1 MSIHVPPVF
10 DLEAAKAAGL
20 VNRPT
25 STSTRKRGFPA
36 TPQVWS
42 VSSSSQHHKHTD

>member
-20 VNRPT
+20 VNRLT
-25 STSTRKRGFPA
+25 SALKRDFPA
-36 TPQVWS
+36 TAQVWS
-42 VSSSSQHHKHTD
+42 VSSSFQHHKHTD